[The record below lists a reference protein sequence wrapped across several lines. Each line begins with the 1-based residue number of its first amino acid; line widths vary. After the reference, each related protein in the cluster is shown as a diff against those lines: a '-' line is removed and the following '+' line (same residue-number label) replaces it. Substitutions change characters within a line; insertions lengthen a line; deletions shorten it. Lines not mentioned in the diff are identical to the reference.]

1 MASNRMLR
9 DGASP
14 APRKSPTRSLPA
26 AAPAVMVLA
35 LLLGACAP
43 TRKAGP
49 APDANAAAAEKQE
62 IRKEQRAFIAH
73 EFFLRA
79 RQQEMEGN
87 DAVAL
92 SYYQIAYEY
101 DAESRDL
108 CFLLTDKL
116 KAAGRMDSALATGIR
131 CLTLKGKPDSREYQ
145 SVAEIHL
152 RKGDVQSALAYY
164 NKAVALD
171 DGDKDL
177 LYTLA
182 TLYESLKDIP
192 KHVAVMEKLLPRI
205 DYPVRLVEKQGQNF
219 RLLGRIDAVAKLYRT
234 AWEKTGN
241 PLFGEKLASFYEDQE
256 MYTSLLDV
264 MGRLAQENPENLHY
278 ELQKARAQI
287 LAGNPDSA
295 MISYEALIKRSPE
308 EREFLSPY
316 ASLLFDKG
324 KYAEAKDIFQKLTK
338 AQPENPIYH
347 FFLGSIGM
355 ELHDRAL
362 AESELKKAIDLDG
375 KVPEYWAKLA
385 SFHIRE
391 GQEQKALDL
400 LEKMGEG
407 KDWYACYIQGIVFTQ
422 VAKKLEAD
430 LHPQVGPDLHPQA
443 GPDMRPA
450 AAAEAGERPDA
461 TDSTG
466 SRVTA
471 TAATATATATT
482 SALADTAKLSAA
494 KSTPTRDSGLTTQTR
509 RFREKGVEYFRKAL
523 ELEGNNRR
531 VLFELGV
538 ALEQIGNRGES
549 IEVMKRLV
557 KLDSSD
563 ATILNYLGYML
574 VEENRELDYAGGLIE
589 RALAFEPE
597 NGAFLDSKGW
607 LFYRR
612 QDYPKARK
620 FIEMALTRIP
630 QDTTILEHYAMI
642 LEKLGLSAQA
652 MEKWR
657 LILKLDPA
665 HEMAHRKVN

>member
-1 MASNRMLR
+1 MVQKPVRLPGSAIATAALSVLLFGCASSR
-9 DGASP
+9 
-14 APRKSPTRSLPA
+14 TE
-26 AAPAVMVLA
+26 
-35 LLLGACAP
+35 
-43 TRKAGP
+43 GP
-49 APDANAAAAEKQE
+49 ARAAVPEAPKQE
-62 IRKEQRAFIAH
+62 IHNDQRTFIAH

-92 SYYQIAYEY
+92 SYYQIAFEY

-116 KAAGRMDSALATGIR
+116 KAAGKMDSALVTGMR
-131 CLTLKGKPDSREYQ
+131 CLTLKGKPESSEYQ
-145 SVAEIHL
+145 AVAEIHL
-152 RKGDVQSALAYY
+152 RKGDVQSALSYY
-164 NKAVALD
+164 NKAVELN

-192 KHVAVMEKLLPRI
+192 KHVAVMDKLLPRI
-205 DYPVRLVEKQGQNF
+205 EYPVRLVEKQGQNF

-264 MGRLAQENPENLHY
+264 LGRLAKENPENLHY

-287 LAGNPDSA
+287 LAGKPDSA
-295 MISYEALIKRSPE
+295 MVSYEALIKRSPE

-316 ASLLFDKG
+316 ASLLFDRG
-324 KYAEAKDIFQKLTK
+324 KYAEAKDIFQKLSK
-338 AQPENPIYH
+338 GQPENPIYH

-355 ELHDRAL
+355 ELHDRVL
-362 AESELKKAIDLDG
+362 AEAELKKAIDLDG

-430 LHPQVGPDLHPQA
+430 LRPDLS
-443 GPDMRPA
+443 
-450 AAAEAGERPDA
+450 AEADAKADAAKRPD
-461 TDSTG
+461 S
-466 SRVTA
+466 
-471 TAATATATATT
+471 AAQ
-482 SALADTAKLSAA
+482 ADTSKRSAA
-494 KSTPTRDSGLTTQTR
+494 KPTPTRDTGLTGQTR

-538 ALEQIGNRGES
+538 ALEQIGKRGES
-549 IEVMKRLV
+549 IDVMKKLV
-557 KLDSSD
+557 KLDSTD

-574 VEENRELDYAGGLIE
+574 VEENRELDYAGSLIE
-589 RALAFEPE
+589 RALVFEPE

-607 LFYRR
+607 LFYRK
-612 QDYPKARK
+612 QDFPKARK
-620 FIEMALTRIP
+620 FIEMALIRIP

-642 LEKLGLSAQA
+642 LEKLGLTAQA

-657 LILKLDPA
+657 QILKLDPA
-665 HEMAHRKVN
+665 HELAHQKVN

>member
-1 MASNRMLR
+1 MPVPVIPFPRISGSGRRDHASGFGPILALS
-9 DGASP
+9 G
-14 APRKSPTRSLPA
+14 
-26 AAPAVMVLA
+26 LA
-35 LLLGACAP
+35 LLLGACASAS
-43 TRKAGP
+43 KAP
-49 APDANAAAAEKQE
+49 AKAPAAETGKQE
-62 IRKEQRAFIAH
+62 IHNDQRAFIAH

-79 RQQEMEGN
+79 RQQEMDGN

-92 SYYQIAYEY
+92 SYFQIAYEY
-101 DAESRDL
+101 DSESRDL

-116 KAAGRMDSALATGIR
+116 KAAGKMDSALVTGMR
-131 CLTLKGKPDSREYQ
+131 CLQLKGKADSREFQ
-145 SVAEIHL
+145 AVAEIHL

-164 NKAVALD
+164 NKAVELD
-171 DGDKDL
+171 DQDKDL

-205 DYPVRLVEKQGQNF
+205 EYPVRLVEKQGQNY
-219 RLLGRIDAVAKLYRT
+219 RLLGRIDAVAKLYGT
-234 AWEKTGN
+234 AWEKTAN

-256 MYTSLLDV
+256 MYSSLLDV
-264 MGRLAQENPENLHY
+264 LRRLASENPDNLHY

-287 LAGNPDSA
+287 LAGKPDSA
-295 MISYEALIKRSPE
+295 MISYEALIKKNPE

-316 ASLLFDKG
+316 ASLLFDRG
-324 KYAEAKDIFQKLTK
+324 KYAEAKDIFLKLVK
-338 AQPENPIYH
+338 GQPDNPIYH

-355 ELHDRAL
+355 ELRDRPL
-362 AESELKKAIDLDG
+362 AEGELKKAIDLDG

-385 SFHIRE
+385 SFYIRE

-430 LHPQVGPDLHPQA
+430 
-443 GPDMRPA
+443 MRPD
-450 AAAEAGERPDA
+450 PDA
-461 TDSTG
+461 KPM
-466 SRVTA
+466 A
-471 TAATATATATT
+471 TAAIAATGSAAASATNTA
-482 SALADTAKLSAA
+482 ADTAR
-494 KSTPTRDSGLTTQTR
+494 KSPAVKPTPPGDTGLTTQTR

-538 ALEQIGNRGES
+538 ALEQIGKRGES
-549 IEVMKRLV
+549 IDVMKKLV

-574 VEENRELDYAGGLIE
+574 VEENRELEYAANIIE
-589 RALAFEPE
+589 RALVFEPE

-607 LFYRR
+607 LYYRK
-612 QDYPKARK
+612 QDFPKARK
-620 FIEMALTRIP
+620 FIEMAVSRIP
-630 QDTTILEHYAMI
+630 QDTTILEHYALI
-642 LEKLGLSAQA
+642 LEKLGLRDQA

-657 LILKLDPA
+657 QILKLDPA
-665 HEMAHRKVN
+665 HELAHRKVN

>member
-1 MASNRMLR
+1 MAGFSKTSAPISASTP
-9 DGASP
+9 GAS
-14 APRKSPTRSLPA
+14 ASG
-26 AAPAVMVLA
+26 A
-35 LLLGACAP
+35 LACAL
-43 TRKAGP
+43 
-49 APDANAAAAEKQE
+49 AAAALLFTACSSTLPPPVKTDAPEAKKQD
-62 IRKEQRAFIAH
+62 IHNDQRAFIAH

-92 SYYQIAYEY
+92 SYFQIAYEY
-101 DAESRDL
+101 DPDSRDL

-116 KAAGRMDSALATGIR
+116 KAAGKMDSALVTGLR
-131 CLTLKGKPDSREYQ
+131 CLELKGAPDSKEFQ
-145 SVAEIHL
+145 AVAEIYL
-152 RKGDVQSALAYY
+152 RKGDVQSALSYY
-164 NKAVALD
+164 NKAVELD
-171 DGDKDL
+171 DQDKDL

-205 DYPVRLVEKQGQNF
+205 EYPVRLVEKQGQNY
-219 RLLGRIDAVAKLYRT
+219 RLLGRIDAVAKLYGT
-234 AWEKTGN
+234 AWEKTSN

-256 MYTSLLDV
+256 MYSSLLDV
-264 MGRLAQENPENLHY
+264 LHKLVTENPDNLHY

-287 LAGNPDSA
+287 LAGKPDSA
-295 MISYEALIKRSPE
+295 MISYQALIKKNPE

-316 ASLLFDKG
+316 ASLLFERG
-324 KYAEAKDIFQKLTK
+324 KYAEAKEIFQKLVK
-338 AQPENPIYH
+338 GQPENPIYH

-355 ELHDRAL
+355 ELRDRAL
-362 AESELKKAIDLDG
+362 AEGELKKAIDLDG

-385 SFHIRE
+385 SFYIRE

-430 LHPQVGPDLHPQA
+430 LRPEVGPDL
-443 GPDMRPA
+443 
-450 AAAEAGERPDA
+450 RPDSA
-461 TDSTG
+461 GKAPTVVA
-466 SRVTA
+466 RVD
-471 TAATATATATT
+471 TT
-482 SALADTAKLSAA
+482 KKSAA
-494 KSTPTRDSGLTTQTR
+494 VKPTPPGDTGLTSQTR

-538 ALEQIGNRGES
+538 ALEQIGKRGES
-549 IEVMKRLV
+549 IDVMKKLV

-574 VEENRELDYAGGLIE
+574 VEENRELDYAGNLIE
-589 RALAFEPE
+589 RALVFEPE

-607 LFYRR
+607 LFYRK
-612 QDYPKARK
+612 QDFPKARK
-620 FIEMALTRIP
+620 FIEQALAHIP
-630 QDTTILEHYAMI
+630 QDTTILEHYALI
-642 LEKLGLSAQA
+642 LEKLGLSDQA

-657 LILKLDPA
+657 QILKLDPA
-665 HEMAHRKVN
+665 HELAHRKVN